1 MRYRTLLPLAL
12 LAALFF
18 AEKAR
23 AAPLSLPEYQQ
34 QLQDLAGK
42 VDALKGHP
50 EQAFKLEAS
59 LPDAVSVST
68 ADKEYSISYKDLKY
82 NLAELAGA
90 NEDKRRTLFAE
101 ISGYVQGLSAEARKY
116 AQSSSVY
123 AAEHEKLNAIL
134 ARGEFAKVKG
144 PGVLDRL
151 LSRVYRGVGRILAKL
166 FFVKGLRGETSH
178 IIVYVLIGNVFVLLA
193 VWIVRRLAQP
203 VPETPREIIP
213 FSPSAKNWRTWLAEA
228 RALSHEHDWRGAIH
242 LAYWAGISFLEE
254 NGAWKPDRARTP
266 REYLRLLSTRNTRH
280 PALTALT
287 RKFEVTWYGHRNAE
301 ESDFQDTLV
310 QLEKLGCR

>member
-1 MRYRTLLPLAL
+1 MRYRTLFTLAL

-18 AEKAR
+18 AEKAH

-34 QLQDLAGK
+34 QLQELAGK
-42 VDALKGHP
+42 VGALKEHP
-50 EQAFKLEAS
+50 EQAKKVEAE
-59 LPDAVSVST
+59 LPETVSVN
-68 ADKEYSISYKDLKY
+68 AGGKEYSISYKDLKY

-90 NEDKRRTLFAE
+90 NEDKRQTLFAD
-101 ISGYVQGLSAEARKY
+101 ISEYVQRLSTEAGKY
-116 AQSSSVY
+116 SQSSSGY
-123 AAEHEKLNAIL
+123 DAEHEKLNAIL
-134 ARGEFAKVKG
+134 ARGEFAKVRG

-151 LSRVYRGVGRILAKL
+151 LSRVYHWLGRILEKL
-166 FFVKGLRGETSH
+166 FSVKSLRSETSH
-178 IIVYVLIGNVFVLLA
+178 TIVYVLIGVVFVLLA

-203 VPETPREIIP
+203 VPEMPREIIP

-266 REYLRLLSTRNTRH
+266 REYLRLLSTRNARH

-310 QLEKLGCR
+310 QLEKLGCQ

>member
-1 MRYRTLLPLAL
+1 MRYRTLFTLAL
-12 LAALFF
+12 LAALFY
-18 AEKAR
+18 AEKAH

-34 QLQDLAGK
+34 QVQELAGK
-42 VDALKGHP
+42 VGALKEHP
-50 EQAFKLEAS
+50 EQAKKVEAE
-59 LPDAVSVST
+59 LPDTVSVN
-68 ADKEYSISYKDLKY
+68 AGGKEYSISYKDLKY

-90 NEDKRRTLFAE
+90 NEDKRQTLFAD
-101 ISGYVQGLSAEARKY
+101 ISEYVQRLSAEARKY
-116 AQSSSVY
+116 SQSSSGY
-123 AAEHEKLNAIL
+123 DAEHEKLNAIL
-134 ARGEFAKVKG
+134 ARGEFAKVRG

-151 LSRVYRGVGRILAKL
+151 LSRVYHWLGRILEKL
-166 FFVKGLRGETSH
+166 FSVKSLRSETSH
-178 IIVYVLIGNVFVLLA
+178 TIVYVLIGVVFVLLA

-203 VPETPREIIP
+203 VPEMPREIIP

-242 LAYWAGISFLEE
+242 LAYWAGISFLED

-266 REYLRLLSTRNTRH
+266 REYLRLLSTRNARH

-310 QLEKLGCR
+310 QLEKLGCQ